1 VAKLKLVMDDDLLA
15 RIRRISS
22 AGGYSSAEE
31 FVLHVLGRE
40 IERLDPDESE
50 SEQEIRKKLEGLGYL
65 T

>member
-1 VAKLKLVMDDDLLA
+1 MDDDLLA
-15 RIRRISS
+15 RIQRISK
-22 AGGYSSAEE
+22 AGGYSSTEE

-50 SEQEIRKKLEGLGYL
+50 SEEDIRKKLEGLGYL